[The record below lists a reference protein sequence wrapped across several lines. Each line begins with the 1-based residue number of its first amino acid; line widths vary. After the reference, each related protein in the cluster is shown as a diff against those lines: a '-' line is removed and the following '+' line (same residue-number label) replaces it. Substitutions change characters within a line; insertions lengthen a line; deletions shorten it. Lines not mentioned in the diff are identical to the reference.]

1 MFFPFIIRFICR
13 PSHYQA
19 TLRCCVYPQI
29 AQYSL
34 HTSIFKCFMPKEKSL
49 CYRISQNPYLTH
61 LPLVYYVLLTQ
72 WLIKQS
78 YWQEKKKI
86 ISRFN
91 NISQRSRCLDTF
103 DVISLNATL
112 YLVISKAIFIFNIF
126 LLQYIKFLSQDWWW
140 IAAYG
145 NML

>member
-1 MFFPFIIRFICR
+1 MPPISLLSNSEMLRLSSR
-13 PSHYQA
+13 LPNTAYTQA
-19 TLRCCVYPQI
+19 FSSVPCQRRKTFVTG
-29 AQYSL
+29 SV
-34 HTSIFKCFMPKEKSL
+34 
-49 CYRISQNPYLTH
+49 RILTH

-91 NISQRSRCLDTF
+91 NISQRSRCLATF
-103 DVISLNATL
+103 DIISLNATL
-112 YLVISKAIFIFNIF
+112 YLVISKAILIFNIF
-126 LLQYIKFLSQDWWW
+126 LLQKIKFLSQDWCPYNWWW